1 MIDELSWEEVAEL
14 QAYWRK
20 VPPFQAVIRAFCGWE
35 PVKAKKPTEQV
46 KPQPNSEADL
56 RELIRAMNGGK

>member
-1 MIDELSWEEVAEL
+1 VIDELSWEEVAEL

-20 VPPFQAVIRAFCGWE
+20 VPSFQTIIRAFCGWE
-35 PVKAKKPTEQV
+35 PVKAKPSEQA
-46 KPQPNSEADL
+46 KPQLHSEADL